1 MPQKKSDWKV
11 LSSVCR
17 SAVSHSLPERCV
29 AIAVRRRLWKPRR
42 MGGFVWQHAAAVTS
56 LAFVVAGLAILAGR
70 RRDAPTGTYG
80 LLVVAVGVGSL
91 VRHGPDPP
99 WQGYAHDIPI
109 ATLLAYIAVDAAS
122 DRFGRRLSPGWWLV
136 VPLLM
141 IPTVAAGPTAS
152 TIVQALLAAVA
163 VGLALE
169 RARVRPQLR
178 RTTIV
183 AALFLA
189 SGALLGAVDDSLLPG
204 HALWHV
210 LAAAGLWRLAPTIGR
225 STTPGPRHC
234 GSWCG

>member
-1 MPQKKSDWKV
+1 M
-11 LSSVCR
+11 R
-17 SAVSHSLPERCV
+17 
-29 AIAVRRRLWKPRR
+29 
-42 MGGFVWQHAAAVTS
+42 GFVWQHVAAVTS
-56 LAFVVAGLAILAGR
+56 LAFVVAGVAILAGR

-91 VRHGPDPP
+91 VQHGPDPP

-152 TIVQALLAAVA
+152 TIVQALLAAMA

-178 RTTIV
+178 RTTVV

-189 SGALLGAVDDSLLPG
+189 SGARSAEVLPRVRDTVGVGAVDRQDRPHSRPFD
-204 HALWHV
+204 
-210 LAAAGLWRLAPTIGR
+210 LADRAVDDARHRSGGPAPIGSPR
-225 STTPGPRHC
+225 SSRRSCERRRT
-234 GSWCG
+234 GSGTSASVGTG